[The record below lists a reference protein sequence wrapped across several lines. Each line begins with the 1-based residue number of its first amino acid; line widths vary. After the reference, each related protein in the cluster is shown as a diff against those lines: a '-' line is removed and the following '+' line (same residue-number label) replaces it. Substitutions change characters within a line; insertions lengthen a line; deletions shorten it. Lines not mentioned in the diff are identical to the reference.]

1 MGQSAAAGFTCRGAM
16 GRLAAT
22 LCACFCAALPAG
34 AAPPPATAPVVA
46 GEAAAP
52 AVVLAAWESG
62 LVDAV
67 LDTPAEPVDA
77 AAPAQEL
84 AAGLDVQVT
93 QKRRK
98 FRARAIDWMSERS
111 LAMGHMTDL
120 LLGGADEGFH
130 LVVDPSGD
138 DQYILEWKVRF
149 R

>member
-1 MGQSAAAGFTCRGAM
+1 MGQAAAAGST
-16 GRLAAT
+16 GRAGSGRRAAT
-22 LCACFCAALPAG
+22 AIACLWAFPALAEPP
-34 AAPPPATAPVVA
+34 AAPAVDAAAPVVA
-46 GEAAAP
+46 
-52 AVVLAAWESG
+52 AWEAG

-67 LDTPAEPVDA
+67 LDAPTEAAA

-98 FRARAIDWMSERS
+98 FRAQAIDWMADRS
-111 LAMGHMTDL
+111 LVMGHVTDL